1 MLKKE
6 MILQYEKMLSFFID
20 FNDKQIIYE
29 NGEIYKTSYDDRK
42 SELRETDHKKNKE
55 LIEKLVEKS
64 KKEREKKIKK
74 EREEEIKNGKLCR
87 PAFFLTSY
95 DIENLDKKIDN
106 KAKKKIQS
114 TLNYFLP
121 ENFTFSNE
129 YSENIIRY
137 FFFLYSPMVKKM
149 RGAGDGRK
157 VYKDT
162 YVEDLQL
169 YIELNNVI
177 KGHYGK
183 QNYDSIRKEYYF
195 FNMLIESIY
204 IIFEYIV
211 DADDSLTK
219 EPEQIILEKFVKVYN
234 ETMREIVKSDKL
246 LPYKLYFKGKT
257 DPVMKANDFK
267 GNEFLNDLFEKNEAD
282 NDAELFM
289 TIIDDLTR
297 IFNIRLSEEVSNKLS
312 KNVADPFGEHDYD
325 GRDPEYEKYF
335 PKGILSEYYDSDKI
349 IRSDKLERADKQR
362 ILNAI
367 KGYYVLKAEQV
378 KERIQASIE

>member
-29 NGEIYKTSYDDRK
+29 NGEIYKTSYDDRI
-42 SELRETDHKKNKE
+42 SGLRETDHKKNKE
-55 LIEKLVEKS
+55 LIKKLVVDS
-64 KKEREKKIKK
+64 KKERNAAIKSG
-74 EREEEIKNGKLCR
+74 NFYR
-87 PAFFLTSY
+87 PAIFLSS
-95 DIENLDKKIDN
+95 DDVENLDKKIDRN
-106 KAKKKIQS
+106 VKKTIQS

-121 ENFTFSNE
+121 EKFTFSNE

-149 RGAGDGRK
+149 RGAGDGK
-157 VYKDT
+157 KIYTDT
-162 YVEDLQL
+162 YVADLQL

-204 IIFEYIV
+204 TIFEYIV
-211 DADDSLTK
+211 DSDDSLTK
-219 EPEQIILEKFVKVYN
+219 EPEQIILEKFVKLYN
-234 ETMREIVKSDKL
+234 ETMREIVKSDTL
-246 LPYKLYFKGKT
+246 LPYKLYFEGKT
-257 DPVMKANDFK
+257 DPVMKADDFK
-267 GNEFLNDLFEKNEAD
+267 GNDFLNDLFEKNEAD
-282 NDAELFM
+282 DDAELFM

-297 IFNIRLSEEVSNKLS
+297 IFNIRLSEKVSNKLS
-312 KNVADPFGEHDYD
+312 KNVADPFDEHDYD